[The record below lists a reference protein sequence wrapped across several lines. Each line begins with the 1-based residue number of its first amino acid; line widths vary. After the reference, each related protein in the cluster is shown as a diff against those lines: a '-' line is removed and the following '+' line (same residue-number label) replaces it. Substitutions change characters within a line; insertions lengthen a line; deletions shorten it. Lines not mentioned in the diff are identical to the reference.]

1 MPNYAKLQDDGTYKF
16 QGKFYRI
23 EPDGTCGAQGFNEPE
38 QALASSGTPV
48 ATATEE
54 VDSTSSDE

>member
-16 QGKFYRI
+16 QGKFYHV

-38 QALASSGTPV
+38 QALASSSTAV
-48 ATATEE
+48 ATDSKKD
-54 VDSTSSDE
+54 DSTSDDK